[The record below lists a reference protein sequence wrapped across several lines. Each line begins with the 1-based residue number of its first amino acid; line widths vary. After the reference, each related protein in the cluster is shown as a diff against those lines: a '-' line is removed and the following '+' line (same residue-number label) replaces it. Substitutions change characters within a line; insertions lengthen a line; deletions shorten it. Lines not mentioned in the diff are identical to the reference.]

1 MSYTLT
7 LPCGCT
13 VYVSCHP
20 RTSVAHTRV
29 VESRGAQCATRRH
42 EIGLRLHLWELLPD
56 PDYLT
61 RAVFVSNG
69 DQLTHL

>member
-1 MSYTLT
+1 
-7 LPCGCT
+7 
-13 VYVSCHP
+13 
-20 RTSVAHTRV
+20 VAHTRV

-56 PDYLT
+56 PGYLT